1 MEFPVWSRVDVG
13 HTEPMVTVPLNA
25 LARLDSREDV
35 WEILE
40 PGVK

>member
-1 MEFPVWSRVDVG
+1 MD
-13 HTEPMVTVPLNA
+13 PMVAVPLNT